1 METFFLPLQ
10 QHFILLYFYRMR
22 IAMFS
27 DCYYPR
33 VNGVVVS
40 VYSFVQELVNRGH
53 VVKVITV
60 EYPDDYEF
68 NKKNGAS
75 MGVIDSPNFSL
86 NRLSSKEIIFSKED
100 RLVRLKQWH
109 ILKGIL
115 DEFQPDIL
123 HINSEWLVGYFGAM
137 YAHHRKVPCIF
148 TFHTLWEDYIQNY
161 APILREKISKKIGRD
176 IVKFYLKTA
185 NHILAP
191 TPQTAQTV
199 RKYGINT
206 PVELVPTGIP
216 DSMFKVDKVRVEKM
230 REEVFEGFP
239 QLKDR
244 RILLFAGR
252 VAKEKNLPFL
262 LPVLKRVNQLLEKDV
277 ASANEFAVDSS
288 ASSTKRAALLVAGDG
303 NFMQDL
309 KDLVEQ
315 QQLTQDVFYL
325 GYVERDDLASLYH
338 LADVFTFPSKTE
350 TQGLVTVEAMAAGLP
365 VVAIGEMGTMDV
377 MQGDNGGFM
386 VPEDVEIF
394 SQKVYQLLTNDTLYQ
409 EKSQEGRAWS
419 KRWGMAALTDR
430 LEAAYATCI
439 ADHRAGKKTGGS
451 ELDKALSA
459 TTVLT
464 IIGLGYI
471 FG

>member
-1 METFFLPLQ
+1 
-10 QHFILLYFYRMR
+10 
-22 IAMFS
+22 MFS

-40 VYSFVQELVNRGH
+40 VHSFVQELVNRGH
-53 VVKVITV
+53 IVKVITV
-60 EYPDDYEF
+60 EYPDDYQF
-68 NKKNGAS
+68 NRKGYSDA
-75 MGVIDSPNFSL
+75 GLIDSPNFSL

-123 HINSEWLVGYFGAM
+123 HINSEWLVGYFGAI

-199 RKYGINT
+199 RKYGIDT
-206 PVELVPTGIP
+206 PVELLPTGIP
-216 DSMFKVDKVRVEKM
+216 ESMFKLNEAGVERM
-230 REEVFEGFP
+230 REEVFSNFP

-244 RILLFAGR
+244 KILLFAGR

-262 LPVLKRVNQLLEKDV
+262 LPVLKRVNQLLERAPSTSD
-277 ASANEFAVDSS
+277 DT
-288 ASSTKRAALLVAGDG
+288 TKRAALLVAGDG

-315 QQLTQDVFYL
+315 QQLAQDVFYL

-350 TQGLVTVEAMAAGLP
+350 TQGLVTVEAMTAGLP
-365 VVAIGEMGTMDV
+365 VVAIGEMGTIDV

-394 SQKVYQLLTNDTLYQ
+394 SQKVFQLLTNDTLYQ

-419 KRWGMAALTDR
+419 RRWGMSALTDR

>member
-1 METFFLPLQ
+1 
-10 QHFILLYFYRMR
+10 
-22 IAMFS
+22 MFS

-68 NKKNGAS
+68 NKKKGSS

-137 YAHHRKVPCIF
+137 YAHHRKVPCLF

-199 RKYGINT
+199 RKYGIDT
-206 PVELVPTGIP
+206 PVELLPTGIP
-216 DSMFKVDKVRVEKM
+216 ESMFKLDKVRVEKM
-230 REEVFEGFP
+230 REEVFSRFP
-239 QLKDR
+239 ELKDR
-244 RILLFAGR
+244 KILLFAGR

-262 LPVLKRVNQLLEKDV
+262 LPVLKRVNQLLETAAG
-277 ASANEFAVDSS
+277 ASDS
-288 ASSTKRAALLVAGDG
+288 ATKRSALLVAGDG
-303 NFMQDL
+303 NFMQEL
-309 KDLVEQ
+309 KALVEQ
-315 QQLTQDVFYL
+315 QQLAQDVFYL

-365 VVAIGEMGTMDV
+365 VVAIGEMGTIDV

-394 SQKVYQLLTNDTLYQ
+394 SQKVYLLLTNDNLYQ
-409 EKSQEGRAWS
+409 EKSREGRAWS
-419 KRWGMAALTDR
+419 KRWGMVALTDR

>member
-1 METFFLPLQ
+1 MILKSTIISLQ
-10 QHFILLYFYRMR
+10 GYLILLYLKCMR

-68 NKKNGAS
+68 NKKKGSS
-75 MGVIDSPNFSL
+75 MGLIDNPNFSL

-199 RKYGINT
+199 HKYGIDT
-206 PVELVPTGIP
+206 PVELLPTGIP
-216 DSMFKVDKVRVEKM
+216 DSMFKVDTGAVEKM
-230 REEVFEGFP
+230 REEVFSRFP

-244 RILLFAGR
+244 KILLFAGR

-262 LPVLKRVNQLLEKDV
+262 LPVLKRVNQLLETS
-277 ASANEFAVDSS
+277 ASASDG
-288 ASSTKRAALLVAGDG
+288 ASKGAALLVAGDG
-303 NFMQDL
+303 NFMQEL

-315 QQLTQDVFYL
+315 QQLAQDVFYL

-338 LADVFTFPSKTE
+338 LVDVFTFPSKTE

-394 SQKVYQLLTNDTLYQ
+394 SQKVYQLLTDDSLYQ
-409 EKSQEGRAWS
+409 EKSQEGRDWS
-419 KRWGMAALTDR
+419 RRWGISALTDR
-430 LEAAYATCI
+430 LEASYTTCI

>member
-1 METFFLPLQ
+1 MILKSTIISLQ
-10 QHFILLYFYRMR
+10 GYLILLYLKCMR

-68 NKKNGAS
+68 NKKKGSS
-75 MGVIDSPNFSL
+75 MGLIDNPNFSL

-199 RKYGINT
+199 RKYGIDT
-206 PVELVPTGIP
+206 PVELLPTGIP
-216 DSMFKVDKVRVEKM
+216 DSMFKVDTGAVEKM
-230 REEVFEGFP
+230 REEVFSRFP

-244 RILLFAGR
+244 KILLFAGR

-262 LPVLKRVNQLLEKDV
+262 LPVLKRVNQLLETS
-277 ASANEFAVDSS
+277 ASASDG
-288 ASSTKRAALLVAGDG
+288 ASKGAALLVAGDG
-303 NFMQDL
+303 NFMQEL

-315 QQLTQDVFYL
+315 QQLAQDVFYL

-338 LADVFTFPSKTE
+338 LVDVFTFPSKTE

-365 VVAIGEMGTMDV
+365 VVAIGEMGTLDV

-394 SQKVYQLLTNDTLYQ
+394 SQKVYQLLSDDVLYQ
-409 EKSQEGRAWS
+409 EKSQEGRTWS
-419 KRWGMAALTDR
+419 CRWGMSALTDR

-439 ADHRAGKKTGGS
+439 ADHHAGKKTGGS

-459 TTVLT
+459 TTILT

>member
-1 METFFLPLQ
+1 
-10 QHFILLYFYRMR
+10 
-22 IAMFS
+22 MFS

-40 VYSFVQELVNRGH
+40 VHSFVQELVNRGH
-53 VVKVITV
+53 IVKVITV
-60 EYPDDYEF
+60 EYPEDYQF
-68 NKKNGAS
+68 NRKGYSDA
-75 MGVIDSPNFSL
+75 GLIDSPNFSL

-123 HINSEWLVGYFGAM
+123 HINSEWLVGYFGAI

-199 RKYGINT
+199 RKYGIDT
-206 PVELVPTGIP
+206 PVELLPTGIP
-216 DSMFKVDKVRVEKM
+216 ESMFKLNEAGVERM
-230 REEVFEGFP
+230 REEVFSHFP

-244 RILLFAGR
+244 KILLFAGR

-262 LPVLKRVNQLLEKDV
+262 LPVLKRVNQLLERAPSTSGDT
-277 ASANEFAVDSS
+277 
-288 ASSTKRAALLVAGDG
+288 TKRAALLVAGDG

-315 QQLTQDVFYL
+315 QQLAQDVFYL

-350 TQGLVTVEAMAAGLP
+350 TQGLVTVEAMTAGLP
-365 VVAIGEMGTMDV
+365 VVAIGEMGTIDV

-394 SQKVYQLLTNDTLYQ
+394 SQKVFQLLTDGTLYQ
-409 EKSQEGRAWS
+409 EKSRAGRAWS
-419 KRWGMAALTDR
+419 RRWGMSALTDR

>member
-1 METFFLPLQ
+1 METFSSPLQ
-10 QHFILLYFYRMR
+10 RYFILLYFYCMR

-68 NKKNGAS
+68 NKKKGSS
-75 MGVIDSPNFSL
+75 MGLIDNPNFSL

-199 RKYGINT
+199 RKYGIDT
-206 PVELVPTGIP
+206 PVELLPTGIP
-216 DSMFKVDKVRVEKM
+216 DSMFKVDTGAVEKM
-230 REEVFEGFP
+230 REEVFSRFP

-244 RILLFAGR
+244 KILLFAGR

-262 LPVLKRVNQLLEKDV
+262 LPVLKRVNQLLETS
-277 ASANEFAVDSS
+277 ASASDG
-288 ASSTKRAALLVAGDG
+288 ASKGAALLVAGDG
-303 NFMQDL
+303 NFMQEL

-315 QQLTQDVFYL
+315 QQLAQDVFYL

-394 SQKVYQLLTNDTLYQ
+394 SQKVFQLLTDGTLYQ
-409 EKSQEGRAWS
+409 EKSREGRAWS
-419 KRWGMAALTDR
+419 RRWGMSALTDR

>member
-1 METFFLPLQ
+1 
-10 QHFILLYFYRMR
+10 
-22 IAMFS
+22 MFS

-40 VYSFVQELVNRGH
+40 VHSFVQELVNRGH
-53 VVKVITV
+53 IVKVITV
-60 EYPDDYEF
+60 EYPDDYQF
-68 NKKNGAS
+68 NRKGYSDA
-75 MGVIDSPNFSL
+75 GLIDSPNFSL

-123 HINSEWLVGYFGAM
+123 HINSEWLVGYFGAI

-199 RKYGINT
+199 RKYGIDT
-206 PVELVPTGIP
+206 PVELLPTGIP
-216 DSMFKVDKVRVEKM
+216 ESMFKLNEAGVERM
-230 REEVFEGFP
+230 REEVFSNFP

-244 RILLFAGR
+244 KILLFAGR

-262 LPVLKRVNQLLEKDV
+262 LPVLKRVNQLLERAPSTSGDT
-277 ASANEFAVDSS
+277 
-288 ASSTKRAALLVAGDG
+288 TKRAALLVAGDG

-315 QQLTQDVFYL
+315 QQLAQDVFYL

-350 TQGLVTVEAMAAGLP
+350 TQGLVTVEAMTAGLP
-365 VVAIGEMGTMDV
+365 VVAIGEMGTIDV

-394 SQKVYQLLTNDTLYQ
+394 SQKVFQLLTDGTLYQ
-409 EKSQEGRAWS
+409 EKSREGRAWS
-419 KRWGMAALTDR
+419 RRWGMSALTDR

>member
-1 METFFLPLQ
+1 
-10 QHFILLYFYRMR
+10 
-22 IAMFS
+22 MFS
-27 DCYYPR
+27 DSYYPR

-40 VYSFVQELVNRGH
+40 VYSFVQELINRGH
-53 VVKVITV
+53 IVKVITV

-68 NKKNGAS
+68 NQNNNCSTGI
-75 MGVIDSPNFSL
+75 IDHPNFSL
-86 NRLSSKEIIFSKED
+86 NRLCSKEIIFSKED

-123 HINSEWLVGYFGAM
+123 HINSEWLVGYFGAI
-137 YAHHRKVPCIF
+137 YAHHRRVPCIF

-191 TPQTAQTV
+191 TPQIAQTV
-199 RKYGINT
+199 IKYGIDT
-206 PVELVPTGIP
+206 PVELLPTGIP
-216 DSMFKVDKVRVEKM
+216 DFMFQKDEGEIEKVRKNLFS
-230 REEVFEGFP
+230 RFP

-244 RILLFAGR
+244 KILLFVGR
-252 VAKEKNLPFL
+252 VAKEKNIPFL
-262 LPVLKRVNQLLEKDV
+262 LPVLQRVNQLLE
-277 ASANEFAVDSS
+277 AT
-288 ASSTKRAALLVAGDG
+288 STESRQTAALLVAGDG
-303 NFMQDL
+303 NFMQEL
-309 KDLVEQ
+309 KELVAQ
-315 QQLTQDVFYL
+315 HGLSQDVFFF
-325 GYVERDDLASLYH
+325 GYVDRNDLSSLYH
-338 LADVFTFPSKTE
+338 VADVFTFPSKTE
-350 TQGLVTVEAMAAGLP
+350 TQGLVTVESMAAGLP
-365 VVAIGEMGTMDV
+365 VVAIGEMGTIDV

-386 VPEDVEIF
+386 VPEDVEVF
-394 SQKVYQLLTNDTLYQ
+394 SQKVYQLLTDDVLYQ
-409 EKSQEGRAWS
+409 KKSQEGRAWS
-419 KRWGMAALTDR
+419 KRWSMSALTDR
-430 LEAAYATCI
+430 LEAAYTTCI
-439 ADHRAGKKTGGS
+439 ADHHAGKKTGGS

>member
-1 METFFLPLQ
+1 
-10 QHFILLYFYRMR
+10 
-22 IAMFS
+22 MFS

-40 VYSFVQELVNRGH
+40 VHSFVQELVNRGH
-53 VVKVITV
+53 IVKVITV

-68 NKKNGAS
+68 SRKGAPDA
-75 MGVIDSPNFSL
+75 GLIDSPNFSL
-86 NRLSSKEIIFSKED
+86 DRLSSKEIIFSKED

-109 ILKGIL
+109 ILKRIL
-115 DEFQPDIL
+115 DGFRPDIL
-123 HINSEWLVGYFGAM
+123 HINSEWLVGYFGAI
-137 YAHHRKVPCIF
+137 YARHRRVPCLF

-176 IVKFYLKTA
+176 IVKFYLKSA

-199 RKYGINT
+199 RKYGIDT
-206 PVELVPTGIP
+206 PVELLPTGIP
-216 DSMFKVDKVRVEKM
+216 DSMFTLDGPRLERVRKELLA
-230 REEVFEGFP
+230 RLP
-239 QLKDR
+239 QLEGR
-244 RILLFAGR
+244 RILLYAGR

-262 LPVLKRVNQLLEKDV
+262 LPVVRRVNRLLEED
-277 ASANEFAVDSS
+277 ARLSG
-288 ASSTKRAALLVAGDG
+288 KRPETVALLVAGDG

-309 KDLVEQ
+309 RDLVEQ
-315 QQLTQDVFYL
+315 QGLDRDVFYL

-338 LADVFTFPSKTE
+338 IADVFTFPSKTE

-365 VVAIGEMGTMDV
+365 VVAIGEMGTIDV

-386 VPEDVEIF
+386 VPEDVEVF
-394 SQKVYQLLTNDTLYQ
+394 SQKVHRLLSDPALYRQ
-409 EKSQEGRAWS
+409 KSEEGRGWS
-419 KRWGMAALTDR
+419 RRWSMSALTDR
-430 LEAAYATCI
+430 LEAAYSVCI
-439 ADHRAGKKTGGS
+439 ADHRAGKRTGGS
-451 ELDKALSA
+451 ELDKAISA

>member
-1 METFFLPLQ
+1 
-10 QHFILLYFYRMR
+10 
-22 IAMFS
+22 MFS

-40 VYSFVQELVNRGH
+40 VHSFVQELVNRGH
-53 VVKVITV
+53 IVKVITV
-60 EYPDDYEF
+60 EYPDDYQF
-68 NKKNGAS
+68 NRKGYSDA
-75 MGVIDSPNFSL
+75 GLIDSPNFSL

-123 HINSEWLVGYFGAM
+123 HINSEWLVGYFGAI

-199 RKYGINT
+199 RKYGIDT
-206 PVELVPTGIP
+206 PVELLPTGIP
-216 DSMFKVDKVRVEKM
+216 ESMFKLNKAGVERM
-230 REEVFEGFP
+230 REEVFSNFP

-244 RILLFAGR
+244 KILLFAGR

-262 LPVLKRVNQLLEKDV
+262 LPVLKRVNQLLERAPSTSD
-277 ASANEFAVDSS
+277 DT
-288 ASSTKRAALLVAGDG
+288 TKRAALLVAGDG

-315 QQLTQDVFYL
+315 QQLAQDVFYL

-350 TQGLVTVEAMAAGLP
+350 TQGLVTVEAMTAGLP
-365 VVAIGEMGTMDV
+365 VVAIGEMGTIDV

-394 SQKVYQLLTNDTLYQ
+394 SQKVFQLLTNDTLYQ

-419 KRWGMAALTDR
+419 RRWGMSALTDR

>member
-1 METFFLPLQ
+1 MSLQ
-10 QHFILLYFYRMR
+10 LYFILLYLQCMR

-68 NKKNGAS
+68 NKKKGS
-75 MGVIDSPNFSL
+75 TMGVIDSPNFSL

-123 HINSEWLVGYFGAM
+123 HINSEWLVGYFGAI
-137 YAHHRKVPCIF
+137 YAHHRRVPCIF

-199 RKYGINT
+199 RKYGIDT
-206 PVELVPTGIP
+206 PVELLPTGIP
-216 DSMFKVDKVRVEKM
+216 ESMFKLDKVRVEKM
-230 REEVFEGFP
+230 REEVFSRFP
-239 QLKDR
+239 ELKDR
-244 RILLFAGR
+244 KILLFAGR

-262 LPVLKRVNQLLEKDV
+262 LPVLKRVNQLLETAAG
-277 ASANEFAVDSS
+277 ASDS
-288 ASSTKRAALLVAGDG
+288 ATKRSALLVAGDG
-303 NFMQDL
+303 NFMQEL
-309 KDLVEQ
+309 KALVEQ
-315 QQLTQDVFYL
+315 QQLAQDVFYL

-365 VVAIGEMGTMDV
+365 VVAIGEMGTIDV

-394 SQKVYQLLTNDTLYQ
+394 SQKVYLLLTNDNLYQ
-409 EKSQEGRAWS
+409 EKSREGRAGS
-419 KRWGMAALTDR
+419 KRWGMSALTDR

-439 ADHRAGKKTGGS
+439 ADHHAGKKTGGS

>member
-1 METFFLPLQ
+1 
-10 QHFILLYFYRMR
+10 
-22 IAMFS
+22 MFS

-40 VYSFVQELVNRGH
+40 VHSFVQELVNRGH
-53 VVKVITV
+53 IVKVITV
-60 EYPDDYEF
+60 EYPDDYQF
-68 NKKNGAS
+68 NRKGYSDA
-75 MGVIDSPNFSL
+75 GLIDSPNFSL

-123 HINSEWLVGYFGAM
+123 HINSEWLVGYFGAI

-199 RKYGINT
+199 RKYGIDT
-206 PVELVPTGIP
+206 PVELLPTGIP
-216 DSMFKVDKVRVEKM
+216 ESMFKLNEAGVERM
-230 REEVFEGFP
+230 REEVFSNFP

-244 RILLFAGR
+244 KILLFAGR

-262 LPVLKRVNQLLEKDV
+262 LPVLKRVNQLLERAPSTSGDT
-277 ASANEFAVDSS
+277 
-288 ASSTKRAALLVAGDG
+288 TKRAALLVAGDG

-315 QQLTQDVFYL
+315 QQLAQDVFYL

-350 TQGLVTVEAMAAGLP
+350 TQGLVTVEAMTAGLP
-365 VVAIGEMGTMDV
+365 VVAIGEMGTIDV

-394 SQKVYQLLTNDTLYQ
+394 SQKVFQLLTNDTLYQ

-419 KRWGMAALTDR
+419 RRWGMSALTDR

>member
-1 METFFLPLQ
+1 
-10 QHFILLYFYRMR
+10 
-22 IAMFS
+22 MFS

-40 VYSFVQELVNRGH
+40 VHSFVQELVNRGH
-53 VVKVITV
+53 IVKVITV
-60 EYPDDYEF
+60 EYPDDYQF
-68 NKKNGAS
+68 NRKGYS
-75 MGVIDSPNFSL
+75 DGGLIDSPNFSL
-86 NRLSSKEIIFSKED
+86 DRLSSKEIIFSKED

-123 HINSEWLVGYFGAM
+123 HINSEWLVGYFGAI

-199 RKYGINT
+199 RKYGIDT
-206 PVELVPTGIP
+206 PVELLPTGIP
-216 DSMFKVDKVRVEKM
+216 ESMFKLNEAGVERM
-230 REEVFEGFP
+230 REEVFSNFP

-244 RILLFAGR
+244 KILLFAGR

-262 LPVLKRVNQLLEKDV
+262 LPVLKRVNQLLERAPSTSGDT
-277 ASANEFAVDSS
+277 
-288 ASSTKRAALLVAGDG
+288 TKRAALLVAGDG

-315 QQLTQDVFYL
+315 QQLAQDVFYL

-350 TQGLVTVEAMAAGLP
+350 TQGLVTVEAMTAGLP
-365 VVAIGEMGTMDV
+365 VVAIGEMGTIDV

-394 SQKVYQLLTNDTLYQ
+394 SQKVFQLLTDGTLYQ
-409 EKSQEGRAWS
+409 EKSREGRAWS
-419 KRWGMAALTDR
+419 RRWGMSALTDR

>member
-1 METFFLPLQ
+1 METFSSPLQ
-10 QHFILLYFYRMR
+10 RYSILLYFYCMR

-68 NKKNGAS
+68 NKKKGSS
-75 MGVIDSPNFSL
+75 MGLIDNPNFSL

-115 DEFQPDIL
+115 DDFQPDIL

-199 RKYGINT
+199 RKYGIDT
-206 PVELVPTGIP
+206 PVELLPTGIP
-216 DSMFKVDKVRVEKM
+216 DSMFKVDTGAVEKM
-230 REEVFEGFP
+230 REEVFSRFP

-244 RILLFAGR
+244 KILLFAGR

-262 LPVLKRVNQLLEKDV
+262 LPVLKRVNQLLETS
-277 ASANEFAVDSS
+277 ASASDG
-288 ASSTKRAALLVAGDG
+288 ASKGAALLVAGDG
-303 NFMQDL
+303 NFMQEL

-315 QQLTQDVFYL
+315 QQLAQDVFYL

-365 VVAIGEMGTMDV
+365 VVAIGEMGTLDV

-394 SQKVYQLLTNDTLYQ
+394 SQKVYQLLSDDVLYQ
-409 EKSQEGRAWS
+409 EKSQEGRDWS
-419 KRWGMAALTDR
+419 RHWGMSALTDR
-430 LEAAYATCI
+430 LEASYTTCI

>member
-1 METFFLPLQ
+1 MSLQ
-10 QHFILLYFYRMR
+10 LYFILLYLQCMR

-137 YAHHRKVPCIF
+137 YAHHRRVPCIF

-199 RKYGINT
+199 RKYGIDT
-206 PVELVPTGIP
+206 PVELLPTGIP
-216 DSMFKVDKVRVEKM
+216 ESMFKVDEEAVEQMKERVFT
-230 REEVFEGFP
+230 RFP

-262 LPVLKRVNQLLEKDV
+262 LPVLQRVNQLLEKD
-277 ASANEFAVDSS
+277 ES

-303 NFMQDL
+303 NFMQEL
-309 KDLVEQ
+309 KALVEQ

-325 GYVERDDLASLYH
+325 GYVERKDLASLYH

-365 VVAIGEMGTMDV
+365 VVAIGEMGTIDV

-430 LEAAYATCI
+430 LEVAYATCI

>member
-1 METFFLPLQ
+1 
-10 QHFILLYFYRMR
+10 
-22 IAMFS
+22 MFS

-40 VYSFVQELVNRGH
+40 VHSFVQELVNRGH
-53 VVKVITV
+53 IVKVITV
-60 EYPDDYEF
+60 EYPDDYQF
-68 NKKNGAS
+68 NRKGYSDA
-75 MGVIDSPNFSL
+75 GLIDSPNFSL

-123 HINSEWLVGYFGAM
+123 HINSEWLVGYFGAI

-199 RKYGINT
+199 RKYGIDT
-206 PVELVPTGIP
+206 PVELLPTGIP
-216 DSMFKVDKVRVEKM
+216 ESMFKLNEAGVERM
-230 REEVFEGFP
+230 REEVFSNFP

-244 RILLFAGR
+244 KILLFAGR

-262 LPVLKRVNQLLEKDV
+262 LPVLKRVNQLLERAPSTSGDT
-277 ASANEFAVDSS
+277 
-288 ASSTKRAALLVAGDG
+288 TKRAALLVAGDG

-315 QQLTQDVFYL
+315 QQLAQDVFYL

-350 TQGLVTVEAMAAGLP
+350 TQGLVTVEAMTAGLP
-365 VVAIGEMGTMDV
+365 VVAIGEMGTIDV

-394 SQKVYQLLTNDTLYQ
+394 SQKVFQLLTDGTLYQ

-419 KRWGMAALTDR
+419 RRWGMSALTDR

>member
-1 METFFLPLQ
+1 MDIFTEPLQ
-10 QHFILLYFYRMR
+10 LYFILLYFHCMR

-40 VYSFVQELVNRGH
+40 VYSFVQELINRGH
-53 VVKVITV
+53 IVKVITV
-60 EYPDDYEF
+60 DYPDDYEF
-68 NKKNGAS
+68 NKKNNSTTGI
-75 MGVIDSPNFSL
+75 IDHPNFSL
-86 NRLSSKEIIFSKED
+86 NRLCSKEIIFSKED
-100 RLVRLKQWH
+100 RLVRLKQWN

-123 HINSEWLVGYFGAM
+123 HINSEWLVAYFGAI
-137 YAHHRKVPCIF
+137 YAYHRRVPCIF

-199 RKYGINT
+199 IKYGINT
-206 PVELVPTGIP
+206 PVELLPTGIP
-216 DSMFKVDKVRVEKM
+216 DSMFQEDKGEIEKVRKDLFS
-230 REEVFEGFP
+230 RFP

-244 RILLFAGR
+244 KILLFAGR

-262 LPVLKRVNQLLEKDV
+262 LPVLQRVNQLLE
-277 ASANEFAVDSS
+277 ATSS
-288 ASSTKRAALLVAGDG
+288 ESKQRAALLVAGDG
-303 NFMQDL
+303 NFMQEL
-309 KDLVEQ
+309 KELVAQ
-315 QQLTQDVFYL
+315 HGLSQDVFYL
-325 GYVERDDLASLYH
+325 GYVDRQELTSLYH
-338 LADVFTFPSKTE
+338 VADIFTFPSKTE

-365 VVAIGEMGTMDV
+365 VVAIGEMGTIDV

-386 VPEDVEIF
+386 VPEDVEVF
-394 SQKVYQLLTNDTLYQ
+394 SQKVYQLLTDDALYQ
-409 EKSQEGRAWS
+409 EKSQEGRVWS
-419 KRWGMAALTDR
+419 KRWSMSALTNR
-430 LEAAYATCI
+430 LEAAYTTCI
-439 ADHRAGKKTGGS
+439 ADHHAGKKTGGS

>member
-1 METFFLPLQ
+1 MDIFTEPLQ
-10 QHFILLYFYRMR
+10 LYFILLYFHCMR

-40 VYSFVQELVNRGH
+40 VYSFVQELINRGH
-53 VVKVITV
+53 IVKVITV
-60 EYPDDYEF
+60 DYPDDYEF
-68 NKKNGAS
+68 NKKNNSTTGI
-75 MGVIDSPNFSL
+75 IDHPNFSL
-86 NRLSSKEIIFSKED
+86 NRLCSKEIIFSKED
-100 RLVRLKQWH
+100 RLVRLKQWN

-123 HINSEWLVGYFGAM
+123 HINSEWLVAYFGAI
-137 YAHHRKVPCIF
+137 YAYHRRVPCIF

-199 RKYGINT
+199 IKYGINT
-206 PVELVPTGIP
+206 PVELLPTGIP
-216 DSMFKVDKVRVEKM
+216 DSMFQEDKGEIEKVRKDLFS
-230 REEVFEGFP
+230 RFP

-244 RILLFAGR
+244 KILLFAGR

-262 LPVLKRVNQLLEKDV
+262 LPVLQRVNQLLE
-277 ASANEFAVDSS
+277 ATSS
-288 ASSTKRAALLVAGDG
+288 ESKQPAALLVAGDG
-303 NFMQDL
+303 NFMQEL
-309 KDLVEQ
+309 KELVAQ
-315 QQLTQDVFYL
+315 HGLSQDVFYL
-325 GYVERDDLASLYH
+325 GYVERQELTSLYH
-338 LADVFTFPSKTE
+338 VSDVFTFPSKTE

-365 VVAIGEMGTMDV
+365 VVAIGEMGTIDV

-386 VPEDVEIF
+386 VPEDVEVF
-394 SQKVYQLLTNDTLYQ
+394 SQKVYQLLTDDALYQ
-409 EKSQEGRAWS
+409 EKSQEGRVWS
-419 KRWGMAALTDR
+419 KRWSMSALTDR

-439 ADHRAGKKTGGS
+439 ADHHSGKKTGGS

>member
-1 METFFLPLQ
+1 
-10 QHFILLYFYRMR
+10 
-22 IAMFS
+22 MFS

-40 VYSFVQELVNRGH
+40 VHSFVQELVNRGH
-53 VVKVITV
+53 IVKVITV
-60 EYPDDYEF
+60 EYPDDYQF
-68 NKKNGAS
+68 NRKGYSDA
-75 MGVIDSPNFSL
+75 GLIDSPNFSL

-123 HINSEWLVGYFGAM
+123 HINSEWLVGYFGAI

-199 RKYGINT
+199 RKYGIDT
-206 PVELVPTGIP
+206 PVELLPTGIP
-216 DSMFKVDKVRVEKM
+216 ESMFKLNEAGVERM
-230 REEVFEGFP
+230 REEVFSNFP

-244 RILLFAGR
+244 KILLFAGR

-262 LPVLKRVNQLLEKDV
+262 LPVLKRVNQLLERAPSTSGDT
-277 ASANEFAVDSS
+277 
-288 ASSTKRAALLVAGDG
+288 TKRAALLVAGDG
-303 NFMQDL
+303 NFLQDL

-315 QQLTQDVFYL
+315 QQLAQDVFYL

-350 TQGLVTVEAMAAGLP
+350 TQGLVTVEAMTAGLP
-365 VVAIGEMGTMDV
+365 VVAIGEMGTIDV

-394 SQKVYQLLTNDTLYQ
+394 SQKVFQLLTDGTLYQ
-409 EKSQEGRAWS
+409 EKSREGRAWS
-419 KRWGMAALTDR
+419 RRWGMSALTDR

>member
-1 METFFLPLQ
+1 
-10 QHFILLYFYRMR
+10 MR

-40 VYSFVQELVNRGH
+40 VHSFVHELVSRGH

-123 HINSEWLVGYFGAM
+123 HINSEWLVGYFGAI

-199 RKYGINT
+199 RKYGIDT
-206 PVELVPTGIP
+206 PVELLPTGIP
-216 DSMFKVDKVRVEKM
+216 ESMFKLNEAGVERM
-230 REEVFEGFP
+230 REEVFSNFP

-244 RILLFAGR
+244 KILLFAGR

-262 LPVLKRVNQLLEKDV
+262 LPVLKRVNQLLERAPSTSGDT
-277 ASANEFAVDSS
+277 
-288 ASSTKRAALLVAGDG
+288 TKRAALLVAGDG

-315 QQLTQDVFYL
+315 QQLAQDVFYL

-350 TQGLVTVEAMAAGLP
+350 TQGLVTVEAMTAGLP
-365 VVAIGEMGTMDV
+365 VVAIGEMGTIDV

-394 SQKVYQLLTNDTLYQ
+394 SQKVFQLLTNDTLYQ

-419 KRWGMAALTDR
+419 RRWGMSALTDR

>member
-1 METFFLPLQ
+1 MPLQ
-10 QHFILLYFYRMR
+10 LHFILLYLQCMR

-40 VYSFVQELVNRGH
+40 VHSFVQELVNRGH
-53 VVKVITV
+53 IVKVITV
-60 EYPDDYEF
+60 EYPDDYQF
-68 NKKNGAS
+68 NTKGYSDA
-75 MGVIDSPNFSL
+75 GLVDSPNFSL

-137 YAHHRKVPCIF
+137 YAHHRRVPCIF

-199 RKYGINT
+199 RKYGIDT
-206 PVELVPTGIP
+206 PVELLPTGIP
-216 DSMFKVDKVRVEKM
+216 ESMFKVDEEALEQMKERVFT
-230 REEVFEGFP
+230 RFP

-262 LPVLKRVNQLLEKDV
+262 LPVLQRVNQLLEKDA
-277 ASANEFAVDSS
+277 ASDSS

-325 GYVERDDLASLYH
+325 GYVERKDLASLYH

-365 VVAIGEMGTMDV
+365 VVAIGEMGTIDV

-394 SQKVYQLLTNDTLYQ
+394 SQKVYQLLTDNTLYQ

-419 KRWGMAALTDR
+419 KRWGMSALTDR

-439 ADHRAGKKTGGS
+439 ADHHAGKKTGGS

>member
-1 METFFLPLQ
+1 MPLQ
-10 QHFILLYFYRMR
+10 LHFILLYFQCMR

-40 VYSFVQELVNRGH
+40 VHSFVQELINRGH
-53 VVKVITV
+53 IVKVVTV

-68 NKKNGAS
+68 NGKGDLEA
-75 MGVIDSPNFSL
+75 GLIDSPNFSL

-123 HINSEWLVGYFGAM
+123 HINSEWLVGYFGAI
-137 YAHHRKVPCIF
+137 YAHHRKVPCVF

-185 NHILAP
+185 NHVLAP

-199 RKYGINT
+199 RKYGIDT
-206 PVELVPTGIP
+206 PVELLPTGIP
-216 DSMFKVDKVRVEKM
+216 NSMFQKDEGEIEKVRKDLFS
-230 REEVFEGFP
+230 RFP

-244 RILLFAGR
+244 KILLFAGR

-262 LPVLKRVNQLLEKDV
+262 LPVLQRVNRLLEE
-277 ASANEFAVDSS
+277 ASASEP
-288 ASSTKRAALLVAGDG
+288 KRRAALLVAGDG

-315 QQLTQDVFYL
+315 QQLSQDVFYL
-325 GYVERDDLASLYH
+325 GYMERNDLASLYH

-365 VVAIGEMGTMDV
+365 VVAIGEMGTIDV

-386 VPEDVEIF
+386 VPEDVEVF
-394 SQKVYQLLTNDTLYQ
+394 SQRVYQLLTDAALYKG
-409 EKSQEGRAWS
+409 KSQEGQSWS
-419 KRWGMAALTDR
+419 RRWSMSALTDR
-430 LEAAYATCI
+430 LEAAYSVCI
-439 ADHRAGKKTGGS
+439 ADYRSGKKTGGS

>member
-1 METFFLPLQ
+1 
-10 QHFILLYFYRMR
+10 
-22 IAMFS
+22 MFS

-40 VYSFVQELVNRGH
+40 VHSFVQELVNRGH
-53 VVKVITV
+53 IVKVITV
-60 EYPDDYEF
+60 EYPEDYQF
-68 NKKNGAS
+68 NRKGYSDA
-75 MGVIDSPNFSL
+75 GLIDSPNFSL

-123 HINSEWLVGYFGAM
+123 HINSEWLVGYFGAI

-199 RKYGINT
+199 RKYGIDT
-206 PVELVPTGIP
+206 PVELLPTGIP
-216 DSMFKVDKVRVEKM
+216 ESMFKLNEAGVERM
-230 REEVFEGFP
+230 REEVFSNFP

-244 RILLFAGR
+244 KILLFAGR

-262 LPVLKRVNQLLEKDV
+262 LPVLKRVNQLLEKAPSTSGDT
-277 ASANEFAVDSS
+277 
-288 ASSTKRAALLVAGDG
+288 TKRAALLVAGDG

-315 QQLTQDVFYL
+315 QQLAQDVFYL

-350 TQGLVTVEAMAAGLP
+350 TQGLVTVEAMTAGLP
-365 VVAIGEMGTMDV
+365 VIVPTVGGVAEMVEDGVNGYHIDV
-377 MQGDNGGFM
+377 CDLGSIAERIKM
-386 VPEDVEIF
+386 V
-394 SQKVYQLLTNDTLYQ
+394 
-409 EKSQEGRAWS
+409 
-419 KRWGMAALTDR
+419 LTDWD
-430 LEAAYATCI
+430 LYSSLSENALA
-439 ADHRAGKKTGGS
+439 RAQNYS
-451 ELDKALSA
+451 SVSMVDE
-459 TTVLT
+459 VLRV
-464 IIGLGYI
+464 IG
-471 FG
+471 

>member
-1 METFFLPLQ
+1 MILKSTIISLQ
-10 QHFILLYFYRMR
+10 GYLILLYLKCMR

-68 NKKNGAS
+68 NQNSNCSAGI
-75 MGVIDSPNFSL
+75 IDHPNFSL
-86 NRLSSKEIIFSKED
+86 NRLCSKEIIFSKED

-199 RKYGINT
+199 RKYGIDT
-206 PVELVPTGIP
+206 PVELLPTGIP
-216 DSMFKVDKVRVEKM
+216 DSLFLLDEKGLEKVRKDLFS
-230 REEVFEGFP
+230 RFP

-244 RILLFAGR
+244 KILLFAGR
-252 VAKEKNLPFL
+252 VAKEKNIPFL
-262 LPVLKRVNQLLEKDV
+262 LPVLQRVNQLLEA
-277 ASANEFAVDSS
+277 ASAGEL
-288 ASSTKRAALLVAGDG
+288 KQRAALLVAGDG
-303 NFMQDL
+303 NFMQEL
-309 KDLVEQ
+309 KELVAQ
-315 QQLTQDVFYL
+315 QGLSQDVFFL
-325 GYVERDDLASLYH
+325 GYVDRKDLSSLYH
-338 LADVFTFPSKTE
+338 VADVFTFPSKTE
-350 TQGLVTVEAMAAGLP
+350 TQGLVTVESMAAGLP

-386 VPEDVEIF
+386 VPEDVEVF
-394 SQKVYQLLTNDTLYQ
+394 SQKVYQLLTDGVLYQ
-409 EKSQEGRAWS
+409 DKSQEGRAWS
-419 KRWGMAALTDR
+419 KRWSMSALTDR
-430 LEAAYATCI
+430 LEAAYTTCI
-439 ADHRAGKKTGGS
+439 ADHHAGKKTGGS

>member
-1 METFFLPLQ
+1 METFSSPLQ
-10 QHFILLYFYRMR
+10 RYSILLYFYCMR

-68 NKKNGAS
+68 NKKKGSS
-75 MGVIDSPNFSL
+75 MGLIDNPNFSL

-115 DEFQPDIL
+115 DDFQPDIL

-199 RKYGINT
+199 RKYGIDT
-206 PVELVPTGIP
+206 PVELLPTGIP
-216 DSMFKVDKVRVEKM
+216 DSMFKVDTGAVEKM
-230 REEVFEGFP
+230 REEVFSRFP

-244 RILLFAGR
+244 KILLFAGR

-262 LPVLKRVNQLLEKDV
+262 LPVLKRVNQLLETS
-277 ASANEFAVDSS
+277 ASASDG
-288 ASSTKRAALLVAGDG
+288 ASKGAALLVAGDG
-303 NFMQDL
+303 NFMQEL

-315 QQLTQDVFYL
+315 QQLAQDVFYL

-365 VVAIGEMGTMDV
+365 VVAIGEMGTLDV

-394 SQKVYQLLTNDTLYQ
+394 SQKVYQLLSDDVLYQ
-409 EKSQEGRAWS
+409 EKSQEGRDWS
-419 KRWGMAALTDR
+419 RRWGMSALTDR
-430 LEAAYATCI
+430 LEASYTTCI